1 MRLERSGIGW
11 CVPFALFLFVAAR
24 TPAADINRYT
34 RKAWTT
40 VDGLPDNTVNAI
52 VQTRDHYIWL
62 GTEAGLTRFD
72 GLEFVTFDSQN
83 TKEMSDSYVQ
93 SLFEDSDGGLWI
105 GTGSGLL
112 KLSGGVFVDCSSE
125 GLVPKTQI
133 FAIYEDASG
142 SIWIGTDGSG
152 LFRLKDGRSVQFTTK
167 DGLTDDFVRVIRED
181 SEGSLWIG
189 TRGGLSRLKG
199 GVFTNYTSRNGL
211 PADFVRALH
220 PDKDGGLWI
229 GTYSGGLVLLKDGK
243 FRTFL
248 QKDGLAGDRIRSIY
262 GDKQGNLWI
271 STGQGLSFYSR
282 GTFST
287 YTKKGGLSDDAVN
300 QVFEDEEGNIWAGTN
315 NGGVNRLMRAKVV
328 SFTKE
333 NGLPSDTTWP
343 VYEDGKGRMWIGTN
357 AGLCVLEDGKFLTY
371 TAKDGLSNVLINSIY
386 EDDRGDIW
394 IGTEGGGLNLFVNGR
409 FKAFT
414 SRQGLSNDA
423 VRAVSGTPDGSLWLG
438 TYGGGLCRF
447 RDGGFTVFTKKDG
460 LSDDIVSGLYTDREG
475 GLWVMTHSAL
485 DLFKDGRFTSYTT
498 RDGLSDSFVYAIY
511 EDGQGVLWLGTYVG
525 LVRYKDGVFK
535 KVGAEQG
542 VPRGSIFSILEDGRG
557 SLWLGTRKGISA
569 VRKQDLDDI
578 IDGRKKSLLSISLDE
593 SDGMENQECVAGAYP
608 PAWKSRSGML
618 WFPTVKGLAV
628 VDPDEITVNDQPV
641 SVIIQGVTADG
652 VSIPLRP
659 PVRLAPGRKRLE
671 FSFAALSFAAPEKTR
686 YRYRLGGFENDWV
699 ESGARRTA
707 FYTNLPPGRYVFRV
721 TASNSDGIW
730 NKDDAVLE
738 FFLKPY
744 FYQTIFFYILSSLTV
759 ILAGIA
765 AFSLR
770 VRRMKAR
777 ERKLVALVKDRTKR
791 LAEANRALG
800 RLALLDPLTEIANR
814 RQFHK
819 ALENEWRRATRGK
832 KPLSLIMI
840 DIDHFKAYNDSFG
853 HQPGDEA
860 LKAVASA
867 LKTCVHRP
875 GDMVARFG
883 GEEFIVLLA
892 DTCAEGALAVAG
904 RLRLAVEALNIA
916 HPRSETGGKLTISL
930 GAATAIPKKMI
941 LSSRLAGAADE
952 ALYRAKQGGRN
963 RVESISIDL

>member
-1 MRLERSGIGW
+1 MMLDRPRPGW

-24 TPAADINRYT
+24 TPAGDINRYT
-34 RKAWTT
+34 RKVWTT

-52 VQTRDHYIWL
+52 IQTRDRYFWL

-72 GLEFVTFDSQN
+72 GQEFVTFDSQN

-93 SLFEDSDGGLWI
+93 SLFEDRDGGLWI

-112 KLSGGVFVDCSSE
+112 KLSGGVFVNCSSE
-125 GLVPKTQI
+125 GLVPKSQV
-133 FAIYEDASG
+133 FAIYEDRGG

-167 DGLTDDFVRVIRED
+167 DGLINDFIRVIRED
-181 SEGSLWIG
+181 KEGSLWIG
-189 TRGGLSRLKG
+189 TRSGLSRLKDG
-199 GVFTNYTSRNGL
+199 AFTNYTSRNGL

-220 PDKDGGLWI
+220 EDKDGGMWI

-243 FRTFL
+243 FRIFS

-287 YTKKGGLSDDAVN
+287 YTRRGGLSDNAVN

-315 NGGVNRLMRAKVV
+315 NGGLNRLMRAKIV
-328 SFTKE
+328 SFTRE
-333 NGLPSDTTWP
+333 SGLPSDTTWP
-343 VYEDGKGRMWIGTN
+343 VCEDRKGRMWIGTN
-357 AGLCVLEDGKFLTY
+357 AGLCVLKDGEFFTY
-371 TAKDGLSNVLINSIY
+371 TAKDGLSNELINTIC
-386 EDDRGDIW
+386 EDGRGDIW

-423 VRAVSGTPDGSLWLG
+423 VRAVCGTADGNLWLG

-447 RDGGFTVFTKKDG
+447 RDGGFTVFSKKDG
-460 LSDDIVSGLYTDREG
+460 LSNNIVSGLFADRKG
-475 GLWVMTHSAL
+475 GLWIMTHSAL
-485 DLFKDGRFTSYTT
+485 DLFKDGRFISYTT
-498 RDGLSDSFVYAIY
+498 RDGLSDNFVYAIY

-525 LVRYKDGVFK
+525 LTRYKDGVFK
-535 KVGAEQG
+535 KIGAEQG
-542 VPRGSIFSILEDGRG
+542 VPGGSVFSILEDGRG

-569 VRKQDLDDI
+569 VKKQDLDDV
-578 IDGRKKSLLSISLDE
+578 IDGRKKSLSSMTLDE
-593 SDGMENQECVAGAYP
+593 SDGMENRECVAGAYP
-608 PAWKSRSGML
+608 PAWKSRDGML

-628 VDPDEITVNDQPV
+628 VAPDEITVNDQPV
-641 SVIIQGVTADG
+641 PVVIQSVTADG
-652 VSIPLRP
+652 ENIPLRP
-659 PVRLAPGRKRLE
+659 PVRLAPGRRRLE
-671 FSFAALSFAAPEKTR
+671 FRFAALSFTAPEKTR
-686 YRYRLGGFENDWV
+686 YRFRLGGFENNWV
-699 ESGARRTA
+699 EAGARRIA

-730 NKDDAVLE
+730 NTDDTVFE
-738 FFLKPY
+738 FFLRPY
-744 FYQTIFFYILSSLTV
+744 FYQTIFFYILSGLAV
-759 ILAGIA
+759 ILVGIA

-791 LAEANRALG
+791 LEEANRALG
-800 RLALLDPLTEIANR
+800 RLALLDHLTEIANR
-814 RQFHK
+814 RQFNK
-819 ALENEWRRATRGK
+819 VLENEWRRAARGK

-840 DIDHFKAYNDSFG
+840 DIDHFKTYNDSFG
-853 HQPGDEA
+853 HQAGDEA

-867 LKTCVHRP
+867 LKSCVHRP
-875 GDMVARFG
+875 ADVVARYG

-892 DTCAEGALAVAG
+892 DTDAGGALAVAG
-904 RLRLAVEALNIA
+904 RLRLAVEDLNIA
-916 HPRSETGGKLTISL
+916 PTRSETGGRLTISL
-930 GAATAIPKKMI
+930 GAATAVPKKMI
-941 LSSRLAGAADE
+941 SSSRLVGAADE

-963 RVESISIDL
+963 RVESVSIDL